1 MDFCAQRAAA
11 ASDCL
16 CVAPFFACAM
26 SMRTHDGRVDHGVLN
41 VGIGRQRL
49 KNTTSSLVD

>member
-1 MDFCAQRAAA
+1 MDFWVQRAAA